1 MRTASH
7 SALTAALRRF
17 GFRKLRSQL
26 QALPPQRTLE
36 SFPFRRSQLRSL
48 IFPTLFGSAPLD
60 ANTNITYYNKLLSE
74 ATVKDQPLFNR
85 VAPPTMNQR
94 QGNWSWSF
102 VCDLKQGEKE

>member
-1 MRTASH
+1 
-7 SALTAALRRF
+7 
-17 GFRKLRSQL
+17 
-26 QALPPQRTLE
+26 
-36 SFPFRRSQLRSL
+36 
-48 IFPTLFGSAPLD
+48 LD

-74 ATVKDQPLFNR
+74 ATVKDQPLFSR